1 MTTIVEG
8 GLTFRFPANC
18 QASKYDDWPFYR
30 NQFQSVAR
38 GSKAVDIVC
47 ITAKEC
53 WLVEIKDYGQHGRT
67 KAIDIG
73 HELAT
78 KVRDTLAGLASAAKN
93 ANSPLERKIAL
104 QAMASNRRWRVAL
117 HLEQTATPNRL
128 RPTPID
134 TSKLLQKLRGKKLL
148 KAVDAHPVISDRSTP
163 SRKIPWTVQ

>member
-1 MTTIVEG
+1 MTTITEG
-8 GLTFRFPANC
+8 DLRFRFLDDC
-18 QASKYDDWPFYR
+18 QASKYDDWAFYR
-30 NQFQSVAR
+30 NQFQSVAK

-47 ITAKEC
+47 ITADAC
-53 WLVEIKDYGQHGRT
+53 WLVEVKDYRRHPRT

-93 ANSPLERKIAL
+93 ANNPLERQIARK
-104 QAMASNRRWRVAL
+104 AMASSRRWRVAL
-117 HLEQTATPNRL
+117 HLEQTATLNRL

-134 TSKLLQKLRGKKLL
+134 TSKLLQKLQGKELL

-163 SRKIPWTVQ
+163 SRRTPWTIQ